1 MKTTSNYIWKLGMFV
16 IVGITLFIA
25 TIYFVGATRNL
36 FGSTIHLKSNFK
48 NVAGLKVGNNVR
60 FSGINIGTIK
70 SISFISDTLVTV
82 DFIIK
87 DEVQKYIKTDAR
99 TSIGT
104 DGLMGDK
111 MLTISP
117 GTPSNPVVKE
127 NAFIASERAIEM
139 GDIMKS
145 LKISM
150 DYTGIVTKQLSEFS
164 YKINNGKGT
173 LAKVLTDEKFS
184 KSIDKTLQNLES
196 GSNEFMTFTKNMN
209 DKNGTLSKLMT
220 DPAYAYSIKKTL
232 STFEKSAADINVFT
246 SKLKENKGLI
256 PRLLSDE
263 KMANSLDSTLINL
276 QSGTKKLNT
285 LEDAAANNFL
295 LRGYFKKQQKAK
307 EEAAK
312 KQKIISK

>member
-127 NAFIASERAIEM
+127 NAFIAS
-139 GDIMKS
+139 
-145 LKISM
+145 
-150 DYTGIVTKQLSEFS
+150 
-164 YKINNGKGT
+164 
-173 LAKVLTDEKFS
+173 DE
-184 KSIDKTLQNLES
+184 
-196 GSNEFMTFTKNMN
+196 
-209 DKNGTLSKLMT
+209 
-220 DPAYAYSIKKTL
+220 
-232 STFEKSAADINVFT
+232 ADI
-246 SKLKENKGLI
+246 EG
-256 PRLLSDE
+256 R
-263 KMANSLDSTLINL
+263 
-276 QSGTKKLNT
+276 Q
-285 LEDAAANNFL
+285 
-295 LRGYFKKQQKAK
+295 
-307 EEAAK
+307 
-312 KQKIISK
+312 

>member
-1 MKTTSNYIWKLGMFV
+1 MTTTSNHTWKLGLFV
-16 IVGITLFIA
+16 IIGITFFVV
-25 TIYFVGATRNL
+25 TVYFVGATRNL

-60 FSGINIGTIK
+60 FSGINIGTIQ
-70 SISFISDTLVTV
+70 SIAFVSDTLVTV

-87 DEVQKYIKTDAR
+87 DEIQKFIKTDAK

-111 MLTISP
+111 ILTVSP
-117 GTPSNPVVKE
+117 GTPANPVVKE
-127 NAFIASERAIEM
+127 NAFIVSDKAIEM
-139 GDIMKS
+139 SDIMKS
-145 LKISM
+145 LKTSM

-164 YKINNGKGT
+164 CKINNGKGT

-196 GSNEFMTFTKNMN
+196 GSAEFLLFTKTMN
-209 DKNGTLSKLMT
+209 TKNGTLSKLMT
-220 DPAYAYSIKKTL
+220 DPTYANSIKKTL
-232 STFEKSAADINVFT
+232 VTFEKSAADINDFT
-246 SKLKENKGLI
+246 SKLKDNKGII

-263 KMANSLDSTLINL
+263 KMANTLDSTLINL
-276 QSGTKKLNT
+276 QASTKKLNT

-295 LRGYFKKQQKAK
+295 LRGYFKKQKKAK
-307 EEAAK
+307 EAAAK
-312 KQKIISK
+312 KQLPSSK